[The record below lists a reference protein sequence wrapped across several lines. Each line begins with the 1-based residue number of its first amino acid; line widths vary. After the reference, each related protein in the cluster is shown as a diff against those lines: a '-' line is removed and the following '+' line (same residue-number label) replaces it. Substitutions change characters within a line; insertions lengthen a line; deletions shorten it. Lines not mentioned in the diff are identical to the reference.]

1 MADPAG
7 AVDTEKSTALLERSQ
22 ELLGILTGQLGDVVS
37 VTEEAAFGVMQGVL
51 AIDDET
57 SGLVALSAELDALVA
72 QCQQGADTVLAASDG
87 ASEEVAHLVGV
98 VTDRDA
104 AVLELIGQVRSL
116 DQDIEAVNAIAKTTA
131 LLALNAKIEAARAG
145 EAGRGFSVVADEV
158 RELSSQSSLAA
169 ETIRAGIARV
179 TGLMEERLGVGGES
193 GDVGTAAYVAQRLES
208 LAQSQ
213 RSAAQTLAD
222 SGRGIE
228 GAARSVATSVASLS
242 GRTSEVLAR
251 AQFQDMTRQSVE
263 GVVGSMDGL
272 SSNLG
277 TLRDHLAGTAD
288 SAALAALDD
297 AVEALFASYVS
308 ARQRQVHGIAGSAPD
323 SAQTGAPHAPAA
335 AVAAPAVAIE
345 LF

>member
-7 AVDTEKSTALLERSQ
+7 VVDTEKSTALLARSQ

-37 VTEEAAFGVMQGVL
+37 VTEEAAFGVMEGVL
-51 AIDDET
+51 GIDEAT
-57 SGLVALSAELDALVA
+57 SGLLELSAELDGLVA
-72 QCQQGADTVLAASDG
+72 QCQQGADTVLAASDD

-158 RELSSQSSLAA
+158 RDLSSQSSLAA

-193 GDVGTAAYVAQRLES
+193 QDVGTAAYLAQRLEA
-208 LAQSQ
+208 LAAAQ

-228 GAARSVATSVASLS
+228 GAARSMATSVTSLS
-242 GRTSEVLAR
+242 GRTSQVLAQ

-263 GVVGSMDGL
+263 GIVGSLDGL
-272 SSNLG
+272 SGNLG
-277 TLRDHLAGTAD
+277 TLRDHLEGTAD

-297 AVEALFASYVS
+297 AVETLFASYVS
-308 ARQRQVHGIAGSAPD
+308 ARQRQVHGSAGRVSSA
-323 SAQTGAPHAPAA
+323 GASHAPEVAA
-335 AVAAPAVAIE
+335 TAPAVAIE